1 MKKGFTLVELL
12 VVVAIIG
19 LIAGIAVVSVNST
32 RAKARDTKR
41 LEDIKQIQ
49 NALAQRF
56 SDLGMYPPTP
66 ANGSKLG
73 SKLPGANNAQV
84 LTSSMVGWEAA
95 ASAGTT
101 VYLSAVPRD
110 PQSMGEYVYTYTAVP
125 GQELRDYS
133 ISFKLEAGSGSF
145 EKGSYA
151 ASSAGIQR
159 MGN

>member
-32 RAKARDTKR
+32 RAKARDARR
-41 LEDIKQIQ
+41 LADIKQIQ
-49 NALAQRF
+49 NALGMRF

-73 SKLPGANNAQV
+73 SKAPGANSAQV
-84 LTSSMVGWEAA
+84 LTSAVAGWEAVIN
-95 ASAGTT
+95 AGTT
-101 VYLSAVPRD
+101 VYLSAVPKD
-110 PQSMGEYVYTYTAVP
+110 PQSVGEYAYTYTATP
-125 GQELRDYS
+125 GQESRDYS
-133 ISFKLEAGSGSF
+133 ITFKLEAGSGSF

-151 ASSAGIQR
+151 ASSAGIQKTD
-159 MGN
+159 

>member
-41 LEDIKQIQ
+41 LSDVKLIQ
-49 NALAQRF
+49 NALAARF
-56 SDLGMYPPTP
+56 SDLGIYPSTP
-66 ANGSKLG
+66 VNGSKLG
-73 SKLPGANNAQV
+73 SKLPGANSAQV
-84 LTSSMVGWEAA
+84 LTSAVAGWEVAV
-95 ASAGTT
+95 SAGTT

-110 PQSMGEYVYTYTAVP
+110 PQSQGEYAYTYTATP
-125 GQELRDYS
+125 GQESRDYS
-133 ISFKLEAGSGSF
+133 IAFKLEAGSGSF
-145 EKGSYA
+145 EKGSYT

-159 MGN
+159 IGN